1 MLVLEKHAWL
11 IGISKYMANLNS
23 YISFLIFP
31 MLWTF
36 PTLHY
41 ITLHIFYCC
50 SLQYNALYI
59 LYTIYCRYCKDL
71 FETDYKATIGVDF
84 QVEIY
89 NILGHPFTM
98 QL

>member
-1 MLVLEKHAWL
+1 MH
-11 IGISKYMANLNS
+11 
-23 YISFLIFP
+23 
-31 MLWTF
+31 
-36 PTLHY
+36 
-41 ITLHIFYCC
+41 
-50 SLQYNALYI
+50 LYI
-59 LYTIYCRYCKDL
+59 LYTIYIYCRYCKDL